1 MDTGTVAAAPAAALG
16 RARRRA
22 VLLVVGAAAVFS
34 VAGALAGAFVKALNG
49 EIPLAQVVFCR
60 NLFCIP
66 VLLPLL
72 WRHGGL
78 PALRTSRPGLH
89 AWRTAAGLMGM
100 VGAFYGYATLPL
112 ATVTALGFTMPLF
125 LTLLSVPLLRE
136 RVGPRRG
143 AAVLAGFGGVLLM
156 TNPAGMPEG
165 KALAVGVV
173 L

>member
-1 MDTGTVAAAPAAALG
+1 MDTGTLATAPAAALG

-34 VAGALAGAFVKALNG
+34 VAGAFVKALNG

-78 PALRTSRPGLH
+78 RALRTSRPALH
-89 AWRTAAGLMGM
+89 AWRTASAQ
-100 VGAFYGYATLPL
+100 P
-112 ATVTALGFTMPLF
+112 VTAL
-125 LTLLSVPLLRE
+125 RYE
-136 RVGPRRG
+136 
-143 AAVLAGFGGVLLM
+143 
-156 TNPAGMPEG
+156 
-165 KALAVGVV
+165 
-173 L
+173 